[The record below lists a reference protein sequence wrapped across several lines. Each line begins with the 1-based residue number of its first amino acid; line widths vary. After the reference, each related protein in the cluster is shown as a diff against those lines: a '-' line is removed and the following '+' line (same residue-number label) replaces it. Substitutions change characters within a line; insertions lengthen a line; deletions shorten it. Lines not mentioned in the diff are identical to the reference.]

1 VADAHLTL
9 DTSEFKRIADLDSA
23 GMREEAPWLFTVPE
37 GVNELA
43 LLLTVTVTFDW
54 PSHKWRFFF
63 KRNGVDSKV
72 FERRPD
78 QLTTYEDWVEAL
90 GQVKSAREDRYAKD
104 A

>member
-1 VADAHLTL
+1 
-9 DTSEFKRIADLDSA
+9 
-23 GMREEAPWLFTVPE
+23 
-37 GVNELA
+37 
-43 LLLTVTVTFDW
+43 
-54 PSHKWRFFF
+54 
-63 KRNGVDSKV
+63 V